1 ITGLLGRM
9 AISSPKMF
17 VPSGVEI
24 DVSQLCFNKAHFTR
38 SDFEVQRFMTLAR
51 RRSDLKTIH
60 SDLRLYLKSIQHS
73 MVELI
78 NEDYAHFVHL
88 SSNLVG
94 LKTSIDSINT
104 NIDTVWKDFNETAKD
119 AVTQAEKIELRCS
132 QLTATRDAQQRLS
145 RQITAIS
152 SMKKLRCTL
161 REASTP
167 LTTLSLERLS
177 SLLTDLVVNK
187 EAIEEDSAAIKAYVK
202 VMDTVG
208 DRLSTE
214 FLSSLQSDLS
224 LLPLIFSLLSLCR
237 LSDRLVSRI
246 VSDVIDPSI
255 KKEQNKT
262 PLYSLNQVLE
272 AINRLRSDWSSKLG
286 VHSKG
291 SLIDF
296 LDQSLLTFLLSYIDK
311 SLSMHLTTSPSLFHS
326 AFQSISLFINEWP
339 SPISSSSHLR
349 AIRSRF
355 QLQVYF
361 LQVASAPWK
370 KLQELADPSKFSLAE
385 GEQEDEETRLNSHFF
400 HQAVETIKGLWHEDR
415 FLLPLAGKC
424 WEQTTKII
432 MLCVN
437 YAKAMIDLVSS
448 SDSSSSS
455 SSFLST
461 LSSLQVDC
469 TRMGPIVFDNALLS
483 IWPRLR
489 ELGVD
494 TSTFGQTLNAF
505 TASME
510 KEAERV
516 RNSMVDWLTRECE
529 TMMDGVSQLPKQ
541 YRWTKKPAP
550 TSASPYISSVIT
562 RVEEVVR
569 EAREKGIEGAEEMG
583 REAIERSAA
592 GLIAK
597 AHQVLETV
605 NATGVSLSRLK
616 RREGAVGSGDGE
628 TDEEKIRMQMGLDLM
643 EILERVRGNDERAKE
658 IEELLAKV
666 QSSVRQPSA

>member
-1 ITGLLGRM
+1 IPDLPRRM

-78 NEDYAHFVHL
+78 NEDYAHFVNL

-104 NIDTVWKDFNETAKD
+104 NIGTVWKDFNETAKD
-119 AVTQAEKIELRCS
+119 AVLQAEKIELRCS
-132 QLTATRDAQQRLS
+132 QLTTTRDAQQKLS

-152 SMKKLRCTL
+152 SMKKLRSAL

-167 LTTLSLERLS
+167 LTTLYLERLS
-177 SLLTDLVVNK
+177 SLMTDLVMNK
-187 EAIEEDSAAIKAYVK
+187 EAIEEDSSAMAVYAQ
-202 VMDTVG
+202 VMDSVG
-208 DRLSTE
+208 DRLNTE

-224 LLPLIFSLLSLCR
+224 LLPLIFSLLALSR

-262 PLYSLNQVLE
+262 PLHSLNQVLE
-272 AINRLRSDWSSKLG
+272 AINNLRLDWSSKLG
-286 VHSKG
+286 AHSKG
-291 SLIDF
+291 PLMDF

-326 AFQSISLFINEWP
+326 AFQSISLFIAQWP
-339 SPISSSSHLR
+339 SQRSSAAHLR

-370 KLQELADPSKFSLAE
+370 KLQELADPSKYSLAE
-385 GEQEDEETRLNSHFF
+385 GEQEDEENRLNSNFF
-400 HQAVETIKGLWHEDR
+400 FQAVEAIKGLWHEDR

-432 MLCVN
+432 LLCVN
-437 YAKAMIDLVSS
+437 YAKAMIDSVTYS

-455 SSFLST
+455 FLYT

-469 TRMGPIVFDNALLS
+469 TRVGPIVFDHALIA

-505 TASME
+505 TESMK

-516 RNSMVDWLTRECE
+516 RNAMVNSLTRELE

-541 YRWTKKPAP
+541 YRWTKKPSP
-550 TSASPYISSVIT
+550 TSASPYISSVVS
-562 RVEEVVR
+562 RVEEAVR
-569 EAREKGIEGAEEMG
+569 EAKEKGVEEAEEIG
-583 REAIERSAA
+583 REAMNRSAA
-592 GLIAK
+592 GLILK
-597 AHQVLETV
+597 AQQVLETV

-616 RREGAVGSGDGE
+616 RREGAGSGDGE
-628 TDEEKIRMQMGLDLM
+628 SDEEKIRLQMGLDLM
-643 EILERVRGNDERAKE
+643 EILERVRGDEQRTKE
-658 IEELLAKV
+658 MEELLAKV
-666 QSSVRQPSA
+666 QSGVRQPSA